1 MRTKKFNID
10 GRENERQYNK
20 GDYVGGR
27 NGVVTDQ
34 LGVTYEQ
41 VRNVYAALYGYSNY
55 NGNDETYE
63 EGVEKWWKQILSNA
77 RRQNQSYN
85 NNLPSRKI
93 RRRKIRIEFDLETG
107 GLDPHLINPYWLNC

>member
-1 MRTKKFNID
+1 MRRTIRLKESELRHMISESVKRCLF
-10 GRENERQYNK
+10 ENERQYNK

-55 NGNDETYE
+55 DGNDEEYE
-63 EGVEKWWKQILSNA
+63 EGVQKWWNQILSNA
-77 RRQNQSYN
+77 RRKNQSYN
-85 NNLPSRKI
+85 DNLPPI
-93 RRRKIRIEFDLETG
+93 RRMKKEK
-107 GLDPHLINPYWLNC
+107 